1 MSRTSQGSPAAA
13 AIIGRVVS
21 HLSLFRSKMK
31 TYKTSLR
38 GSTINHAFASA
49 LATAD
54 VYDEQKLSEALA
66 KLGQSGTEPLRCVY
80 CEAPGTTIDHL
91 NGLVVNSGYT
101 GHGHVIGNLVPC
113 CNRCNQSKG
122 KTPWRVWAKSVGTQ
136 PEQIQRI
143 EEYESLAPPT
153 VSQEDLRQLYPDLME
168 AYDRLRLLT
177 RDTLKAAD
185 HLARE
190 IQRLESQRLHRRLD
204 GGSGEAVED

>member
-1 MSRTSQGSPAAA
+1 MANY
-13 AIIGRVVS
+13 
-21 HLSLFRSKMK
+21 LSLFKSKMK

-66 KLGQSGTEPLRCVY
+66 RLGQSGTEPLICVY

-91 NGLVVNSGYT
+91 NGLVVNSSYT

-113 CNRCNQSKG
+113 CNSCNQRKG
-122 KTPWRVWAKSVGTQ
+122 KTPWRDWARTVGTPPDQ
-136 PEQIQRI
+136 VARI
-143 EEYESLAPPT
+143 ADYESLAPPT
-153 VSQEDLRQLYPDLME
+153 VSQEDLKQLYPDLME

-177 RDTLKAAD
+177 RDMLKAAD